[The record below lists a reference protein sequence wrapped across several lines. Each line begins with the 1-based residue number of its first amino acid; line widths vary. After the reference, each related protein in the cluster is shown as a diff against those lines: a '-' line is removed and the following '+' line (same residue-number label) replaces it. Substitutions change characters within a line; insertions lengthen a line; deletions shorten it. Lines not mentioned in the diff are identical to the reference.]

1 MREPDHHQN
10 YSVRLLRSIAISLV
24 LIVVILVFTNLSA
37 FSGLVKLL
45 LRVMSSIFYGF
56 LFAYLLNPL
65 VNMVDK
71 RLGPFLCRHWKRQTA
86 ARRLSRVVGMFF
98 AYAVASFLIYLMV
111 HTVVPRVGQSI
122 SEIVSSFPGYYRSAE
137 AWVLD
142 LLEDPEIRRVA
153 DMVLERAYTFLDDF
167 INTDLLGTAQELIV
181 SLTSSV
187 YAFVREIINMV
198 IGIVVSLYVLLSKD
212 KFLAQSKKLLVALC
226 EPETADRYME
236 HGRKINRIFNG
247 FIIGKIIDS
256 IIIGILC
263 YIGVSILKMPYPE
276 LLAIIVGVTNVIPY
290 FGPIIGAVP
299 CALLVLLVDPL
310 KCLYFIIF
318 AVVLQQIDG
327 NIIGPRILGEN
338 VGISGFWI
346 LVSITVGGGLFGFI
360 GMLLGVP
367 VFAAIYMLI
376 GDAVNRALSR
386 QGHPIRTD
394 DYRSIRHV
402 ADLAPKAPGQPGEG
416 DVPSAAAGDA
426 AAKDPPAPAGKG

>member
-1 MREPDHHQN
+1 MHEPDHHQT
-10 YSVRLLRSIAISLV
+10 YLAKLLRNIAISLALLVAV
-24 LIVVILVFTNLSA
+24 LAFTNLNA
-37 FSGLVKLL
+37 FSGLAKML

-65 VNMVDK
+65 VNIVDK
-71 RLGPFLCRHWKRQTA
+71 RLGPLLCRHWKRQTA
-86 ARRLSRVVGMFF
+86 ARRVSRVAGMLF

-111 HTVVPRVGQSI
+111 HSVAPRVGESV
-122 SEIVSSFPGYYRSAE
+122 SSIVSTFPDYYRSAE
-137 AWVLD
+137 TWVLN

-153 DMVLERAYTFLDDF
+153 DMVLERAYTFLDEF
-167 INTDLLGTAQELIV
+167 INTDLLGSAQKLIV

-187 YAFVREIINMV
+187 YALVREIINMV
-198 IGIVVSLYVLLSKD
+198 IGVVVSIYVLLSKD

-290 FGPIIGAVP
+290 FGPILGAIP

-310 KCLYFIIF
+310 KCLYFVIF
-318 AVVLQQIDG
+318 AILLQQLDG

-376 GDAVNRALSR
+376 GDAVNRALAR
-386 QGHPIRTD
+386 HGHPVRTD
-394 DYRSIRHV
+394 DYLSIRHV
-402 ADLAPKAPGQPGEG
+402 GDLAPKAAAQP
-416 DVPSAAAGDA
+416 VPSTDNGDDA
-426 AAKDPPAPAGKG
+426 AEAPPAPGEKG